1 MRTSGLIKFLLILL
15 LIIMNIS
22 VTGIINSYHQFDREF
37 WLIYKVLEKLHP
49 NFSKIK
55 MNLLKSKRIN
65 DEYLKDINKETF
77 ELEKDLLD
85 EQWKKENEDAK
96 KVGNETHDY
105 IRNIFCTDLKM
116 AKSEFQIDTELYKIK
131 QLEEL
136 LKCDQGIFLERKLEY
151 NLNNDI
157 ILIGIPDCFIIHD
170 GIIDIIDWKTNDKIN
185 FKSRYEVGK
194 GKSKKLKYPLNA
206 LDDCNGIQYQ
216 VQLSIYMWM
225 LLKIRPDLKPGFLKI
240 VQIKNNKIKKVFEV
254 DYLNDAIDKLINF
267 HIKNITLKEK
277 IDQCKEI
284 IY

>member
-1 MRTSGLIKFLLILL
+1 
-15 LIIMNIS
+15 MNIS

-151 NLNNDI
+151 NLNDDI

-170 GIIDIIDWKTNDKIN
+170 GIVDIIDWKTNDKIN

-194 GKSKKLKYPLNA
+194 GKSKKLKYPLNTF
-206 LDDCNGIQYQ
+206 DDCNGIQYQ
-216 VQLSIYMWM
+216 IQLSIYMWM

-254 DYLNDAIDKLINF
+254 DYLNDTIDKLINF